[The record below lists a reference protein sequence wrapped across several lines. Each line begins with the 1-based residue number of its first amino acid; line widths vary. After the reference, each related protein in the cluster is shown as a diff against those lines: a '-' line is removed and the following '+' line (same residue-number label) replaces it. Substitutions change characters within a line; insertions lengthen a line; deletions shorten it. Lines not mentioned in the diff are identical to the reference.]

1 MKKSLFLFILAALT
15 MVSCQESMKQ
25 LSDRVFEV
33 AEYQF
38 AEMDKNLTETT
49 VPKSTRFGVLVP
61 SESKSWTSGFYPG
74 SLGTLISIPETR
86 TLRLLPRKT
95 QKNFTSRL
103 RSYAA
108 TISDSW

>member
-1 MKKSLFLFILAALT
+1 
-15 MVSCQESMKQ
+15 MKQ

-74 SLGTLISIPETR
+74 SLGKDPSG
-86 TLRLLPRKT
+86 
-95 QKNFTSRL
+95 
-103 RSYAA
+103 
-108 TISDSW
+108 